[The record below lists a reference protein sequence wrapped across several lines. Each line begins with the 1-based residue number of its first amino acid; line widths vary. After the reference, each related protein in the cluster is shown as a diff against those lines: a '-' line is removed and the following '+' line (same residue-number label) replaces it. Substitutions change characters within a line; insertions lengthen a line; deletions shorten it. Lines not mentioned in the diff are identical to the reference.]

1 LAYAAHET
9 IHLAVIDVRLIDND
23 DEDDYSGI
31 YLADDLPKAICKVIT
46 TAQPWA
52 DMASLMD
59 RARRRDEQ
67 GRALAYE
74 FKAIDDYDHEE
85 LLKVVTMAFKT
96 ERDIRIDPNLKLEIS
111 RSLSWETMVDQLK
124 MSGNRGSNGNQKST
138 FTRQKGVQ
146 ILKDLTCRLF
156 SPPDEEGPD
165 VVKFLS
171 TTPGYSPCTVAMVRP
186 SFGGAQAIELAVK
199 FGPIHSIQTEVT
211 NFKKYVKP
219 FIPLESRTNLE
230 YGPVWSHDTGAL
242 AYVFVGTSVDSVE
255 TLRNYYRSSNVSD
268 ADLCKTIEHLFRKTC
283 GRWYRQRRKLP
294 KEKPQRLDVLYRMQ
308 LHLRDLDQVKKM
320 KEAFL
325 QLVKGEPTGPK
336 IFKLLGKEG
345 LEVQLKD
352 KLRLPN
358 PVKFC
363 FETKCSSG
371 GAAKKS
377 GSGSQPNFFPLISEY
392 AITHGDLHSGNVV
405 VNKDGGTWLI
415 DFYKTGVGHA
425 LRDFAEM
432 ESDIKFTLMSG
443 NMNARYELEKALL
456 SPKSLPEPLELEK
469 PSAEQRRALRAIQK
483 LRQLASELTDLGDV
497 REYYMAL
504 LFYALKAIGGF
515 TSGSSSGQSY
525 SPARA
530 QALLSA
536 ALICQKLSSAS
547 PDKKGAIFLAHE
559 YSSTFRKVIH
569 SRLKRFVEKMDF
581 EVIHPLDG
589 AGGGG
594 LWSRTAAMIDD
605 ADAGFYEIST
615 GNGNV
620 YFELGYALGAKKPYF
635 ALIKGNGNPLNRP
648 ALIVGDLVHE
658 YGSDATLN
666 KRVRD
671 ILSSRDDWKNWFFF
685 MRPGARDATV
695 GRQRPRLALLI
706 AANTPRQSRNF
717 TPLLKSILETYGW
730 TVEVIRLEAEAN
742 VESFRAKMLRA
753 KLVVGCLASDR
764 AANARFA
771 NAELALALGIAHGM
785 RKLTIILQERN
796 CKVLTDLAALT
807 VTFRG
812 LADAAEIL
820 EGKLREMFPRR
831 NVGKTP
837 KRPAGMTRTGTRR
850 PHRKTTGS

>member
-1 LAYAAHET
+1 
-9 IHLAVIDVRLIDND
+9 
-23 DEDDYSGI
+23 
-31 YLADDLPKAICKVIT
+31 
-46 TAQPWA
+46 
-52 DMASLMD
+52 MASLMD

-74 FKAIDDYDHEE
+74 FKAIEDYDHEE

-96 ERDIRIDPNLKLEIS
+96 ERDIRIEPNLKLEIS

-124 MSGNRGSNGNQKST
+124 MSGNKGFNGNQNT

-146 ILKDLTCRLF
+146 VLKDLTCRLF
-156 SPPDEEGPD
+156 SPHDEDGPD

-199 FGPIHSIQTEVT
+199 FGPTHSIETEVA
-211 NFKKYVKP
+211 NFKKYVKH
-219 FIPLESRTNLE
+219 FIPPESRTNLE
-230 YGPVWSHDTGAL
+230 YGPVWSHNTGAL
-242 AYVFVGTSVDSVE
+242 AYVFVGTDVDSVE
-255 TLRNYYRSSNVSD
+255 TLRNYYRSANVNDS
-268 ADLCKTIEHLFRKTC
+268 ALCKTFEHLFSKTC

-294 KEKPQRLDVLYRMQ
+294 KEKPQRLDVLYRTQ

-325 QLVKGEPTGPK
+325 RLVKGEPTGPK
-336 IFKLLGKEG
+336 LFKLLRKGG

-371 GAAKKS
+371 GTAKKRV
-377 GSGSQPNFFPLISEY
+377 SGSQRDFFPLISDY

-405 VNKDGGTWLI
+405 VDKDGGAWLI

-456 SPKSLPEPLELEK
+456 SPKSLSEPVELDK
-469 PSAEQRRALRAIQK
+469 PSAEQHRALRAIQK
-483 LRQLASELTDLGDV
+483 LRQLASELTDIGDV

-525 SPARA
+525 SPAKA

-536 ALICQKLSSAS
+536 ALICKKLSSSS
-547 PDKKGAIFLAHE
+547 PDKEGAIFLAHE
-559 YSSTFRKVIH
+559 YSSKFKTAIYT
-569 SRLKRFVEKMDF
+569 RLKRFVEKMNF

-594 LWSRTAAMIDD
+594 LWSRTAAMIDG

-635 ALIKGNGNPLNRP
+635 ALIKGDANALNRP
-648 ALIVGDLVHE
+648 SLIVGDLVHE
-658 YGSDATLN
+658 YVSDATLN
-666 KRVRD
+666 KRVRE
-671 ILSSRDDWKNWFFF
+671 IISSREEWKNWFFF
-685 MRPGARDATV
+685 MRPAAREATV
-695 GRQRPRLALLI
+695 VKERRRLALLI

-717 TPLLKSILETYGW
+717 TPLLRRILEAHGW
-730 TVEVIRLEAEAN
+730 SVEVIRLEGEAN
-742 VESFRAKMLRA
+742 VESFCAKMLRA

-785 RKLTIILQERN
+785 RKLTVILQERN

-812 LADAAEIL
+812 LADAAETL
-820 EGKLREMFPRR
+820 EGELREMSPRR
-831 NVGKTP
+831 TVVKT
-837 KRPAGMTRTGTRR
+837 KVPAKVRRNGTRLSS
-850 PHRKTTGS
+850 RKTTKS